1 MTDEELDAL
10 YGELCRSLTQAG
22 ESRALLL
29 LARFALLAIGAI
41 DDPVRIRALLAAAR
55 DLEAPGL
62 SNMQLTT
69 SEPAR
74 ENV

>member
-10 YGELCRSLTQAG
+10 YGELCRAVTQAG
-22 ESRALLL
+22 EARAPGL

-41 DDPVRIRALLAAAR
+41 DDPAGIRALLAAAR
-55 DLEAPGL
+55 DPEAPGL
-62 SNMQLTT
+62 SNPHPTM

-74 ENV
+74 EIV

>member
-10 YGELCRSLTQAG
+10 YGELCRSLTRAG
-22 ESRALLL
+22 ESRAPLV

-41 DDPVRIRALLAAAR
+41 DDPVRIRSLLAAAG
-55 DLEAPGL
+55 DLAAPGL
-62 SNMQLTT
+62 PNTQLTT

-74 ENV
+74 ENI

>member
-29 LARFALLAIGAI
+29 LARFALLAISAI

-55 DLEAPGL
+55 DLEAPPL
-62 SNMQLTT
+62 SNTQPTT
-69 SEPAR
+69 SDGVR

>member
-10 YGELCRSLTQAG
+10 YSELCRELTRAG
-22 ESRALLL
+22 EARASLL
-29 LARFALLAIGAI
+29 LARFALLAMGAI

-55 DLEAPGL
+55 DSETPGI
-62 SNMQLTT
+62 SNTHPTT

-74 ENV
+74 ENL

>member
-1 MTDEELDAL
+1 MTDEELDSL

-29 LARFALLAIGAI
+29 LARFALLAMGAI

-55 DLEAPGL
+55 DREALPS
-62 SNMQLTT
+62 SNTQLAT
-69 SEPAR
+69 SDQAQ
-74 ENV
+74 ENK

>member
-10 YGELCRSLTQAG
+10 YGDLCRAMTQAG
-22 ESRALLL
+22 ESRAPGL

-41 DDPVRIRALLAAAR
+41 DDPVRVRALLAAAR
-55 DLEAPGL
+55 DPKAPGL
-62 SNMQLTT
+62 SNTHLTM

-74 ENV
+74 GNV